1 MGSMTT
7 VTATSSLEKDN
18 CNNNNNNNS
27 KNSNKSSSPTMHDGP
42 ADFETAI
49 KACGFGR
56 FNILLLVAALPAV
69 MATVLETAVV
79 SYILPSAECDLS
91 LDLLDKGVLNAITY
105 AGMIVSAIGWGY
117 LADNKGR
124 RKLLIL
130 GFFLDVVCVICGA
143 ISQSRTQLMIAK
155 FFGGFVMCGPFAV
168 LMTYLSEFHG
178 NNFRSRIMMIIG
190 VMFSMAAIMLPLLAI
205 IVLPLDWNFD
215 ILNMNFVAWK
225 MYLAICGIPSL
236 MSGIFFCFFPESP
249 RFLITQGRNTEALE
263 AFKKMYALN
272 TGKPKDTYPI
282 KELIKEIKQKD
293 DNADKV
299 SVATIEANMQDICN
313 EEKQE
318 TVVAANN
325 NNVNDV
331 TLMDK
336 QPNTFKVL
344 CSKEY
349 MGLCFRVCLMQFFI
363 LLGQNTMR
371 LWLPQMF
378 ASLNEYEQISSESTS
393 MCTILEY
400 SVNKTELVKN
410 PVDECVVI
418 ITPSSYTNNI
428 IVACVGFVT
437 YLVAGTLINALGNKR
452 IQVIGLTAA
461 GTCGIAL
468 YWSSSSLSTLI
479 ITAMYSALGS
489 MSATSSIGTSV
500 NLFPTSLRTMIV
512 SLTMMIGRMGSILG
526 NVLFPILMSFG
537 CIPPFVMVGVVMY
550 LGCLLAAF
558 LPSTNKVELK

>member
-7 VTATSSLEKDN
+7 ETAATATEKDN
-18 CNNNNNNNS
+18 CNNNHNNNN
-27 KNSNKSSSPTMHDGP
+27 NNCNKSSSDTMPDRP

-91 LDLLDKGVLNAITY
+91 LDLLDKGILNAITY
-105 AGMIVSAIGWGY
+105 CGMITSAIGWGY

-124 RKLLIL
+124 RNLLII
-130 GFFLDVVCVICGA
+130 GFFLDVICVICGA
-143 ISQSRTQLMIAK
+143 LSQSRTQLMIAK
-155 FFGGFVMCGPFAV
+155 FCGGFVMCGPFAV

-190 VMFSMAAIMLPLLAI
+190 VMFSMAAIMLPVLAI
-205 IVLPLDWNFD
+205 VVLPLNWNFD
-215 ILNMNFVAWK
+215 IFNMNFVAWK

-236 MSGIFFCFFPESP
+236 LSCILFCFFPESP
-249 RFLITQGRNTEALE
+249 RFLITQGRNSEALE
-263 AFKKMYALN
+263 AFKTMYALN
-272 TGKPKDTYPI
+272 TGKSKDTYPI
-282 KELIKEIKQKD
+282 KKLIKEIKQKED
-293 DNADKV
+293 SSDKI
-299 SVATIEANMQDICN
+299 SVATIEANMKDICK

-318 TVVAANN
+318 ADNN
-325 NNVNDV
+325 SVKDD

-344 CSKEY
+344 CSKQY
-349 MGLCFRVCLMQFFI
+349 VGLCFRVCLMQFFI

-378 ASLNEYEQISSESTS
+378 ASLNEYEQISNESTS

-410 PVDECVVI
+410 PSDECIVI

-428 IVACVGFVT
+428 IVACIGFVT
-437 YLVAGTLINALGNKR
+437 YLVAGSLINALGNKR
-452 IQVIGLTAA
+452 IQVIGLMAA
-461 GTCGIAL
+461 GSCGIAL
-468 YWSSSSLSTLI
+468 YWSSSSLTTLI
-479 ITAMYSALGS
+479 ITSMYSALGS

-526 NVLFPILMSFG
+526 NVLFPIFMSFG

>member
-7 VTATSSLEKDN
+7 APTATISNTTNTEKDN
-18 CNNNNNNNS
+18 RNNNKDNNS
-27 KNSNKSSSPTMHDGP
+27 PSMSDGP

-56 FNILLLVAALPAV
+56 FNILLLFAALPAV

-91 LDLLDKGVLNAITY
+91 LDLLDKGILNAITY
-105 AGMIVSAIGWGY
+105 CGMITSAIGWGY

-124 RKLLIL
+124 RNLLIV
-130 GFFLDVVCVICGA
+130 GFFLDVVCVLCGA
-143 ISQSRTQLMIAK
+143 MSQSRTQLMIAK
-155 FFGGFVMCGPFAV
+155 YFGGFVMCGPFAV

-178 NNFRSRIMMIIG
+178 TNFRSRIMMIIG
-190 VMFSMAAIMLPLLAI
+190 VMFSMAAILLPVLALLI
-205 IVLPLDWNFD
+205 LPLDWNFD
-215 ILNMNFVAWK
+215 IFNMNFVSWK

-236 MSGIFFCFFPESP
+236 LSCILFCFFPESP
-249 RFLITQGRNTEALE
+249 RFLITQGRNAEALE
-263 AFKKMYALN
+263 AFKTIYAVN
-272 TGKPKDTYPI
+272 TGKSKDTYPV
-282 KELIKEIKQKD
+282 KELIKEIKQKE
-293 DNADKV
+293 DNSDKI
-299 SVATIEANMQDICN
+299 SVATIEANMNDIGN
-313 EEKQE
+313 AEKQSAE
-318 TVVAANN
+318 N
-325 NNVNDV
+325 NNVD
-331 TLMDK
+331 TEAALMDK

-344 CSKEY
+344 CSKQY
-349 MGLCFRVCLMQFFI
+349 VGLCFRVCLMQFFI

-378 ASLNEYEQISSESTS
+378 ASLNEYEQISNESTS

-410 PVDECVVI
+410 PVDECTVI
-418 ITPSSYTNNI
+418 ITPASYTNNI
-428 IVACVGFVT
+428 IVACIGFAT
-437 YLVAGTLINALGNKR
+437 YLVAGSLINALGNKR
-452 IQVIGLTAA
+452 IQVIGLLAA
-461 GTCGIAL
+461 GTCGFAL
-468 YWSSSSLSTLI
+468 YWSSSSLTTLI
-479 ITAMYSALGS
+479 ITSIYSALGS

-526 NVLFPILMSFG
+526 NVMFPIFMSFG

-558 LPSTNKVELK
+558 LPSTNKLELK